1 MAPSAKM
8 RLEAALARWRQTR
21 GLVDAAS
28 IEETAKAAL
37 EGWPRPVTDSA
48 RAFQRAWL
56 AAVPDPIGRAWALD
70 TLIEQLPGADAA
82 QRAAALAKRVE
93 VLARYGPD
101 PRFLGAIIRI
111 HHWRDVAATARLRS
125 ALARLVTS
133 SLPRPP
139 GDPPVRQELPPLSR
153 ETEALWREV
162 HASPDDD
169 APLSVLA
176 DALQLAGDPR
186 GELISLQLPGAGD
199 EAARAARRRTLIAS
213 CGAAWLGRLASVTG
227 AASFERGLLRRL
239 ELSSERGGS
248 DPSWDTLVTDP
259 MLATVTELLPGNVG
273 ARVYRRF
280 ITSRAMRS
288 LRSISA
294 DVFLSPAEEPE
305 PPRPS
310 ISHLYCTQRSLERVT
325 AALGPDSALRSV
337 AIEEGGYWALTSTP
351 WFWHLTAITLGVG
364 GGLRRALGR
373 WSGMPR
379 SMSLTLVPDATATP
393 ITAAFPWD
401 FAVTLTRTGTDDDT
415 IARVSGEWLL
425 LPVDV
430 LAALPPETTRVEVD
444 HANPA
449 MVDRV
454 RGAIGRPGVEVVHRP
469 QLRVAAVFTP
479 TADRAR

>member
-8 RLEAALARWRQTR
+8 RLEAALARWRHTR
-21 GLVDAAS
+21 ASGDAAS
-28 IEETAKAAL
+28 VYETAMIAL
-37 EGWPRPVTDSA
+37 DGWQRPVTGSA

-70 TLIEQLPGADAA
+70 NLIEQLPGDDPS

-93 VLARYGPD
+93 ALARYAPD
-101 PRFLGAIIRI
+101 PRFIWTLTRV
-111 HHWRDVAATARLRS
+111 RDWSVVATTPRLRS
-125 ALARLVTS
+125 ALARLAAS
-133 SLPRPP
+133 SLPRPA
-139 GDPPVRQELPPLSR
+139 DPPVHHELPPLSR
-153 ETEALWREV
+153 ETEALWREL

-176 DALQLAGDPR
+176 DALQLVGDPR

-199 EAARAARRRTLIAS
+199 DAARAARRRALIAS

-239 ELSSERGGS
+239 ELSGDRGSS
-248 DPSWDTLVTDP
+248 DPSWDALVTHP
-259 MLATVTELLPGNVG
+259 MLATVTELLPGDVG

-280 ITSRAMRS
+280 ITSGAMRA
-288 LRSISA
+288 LRSIQA
-294 DVFLSPAEEPE
+294 DLFLRPSEEPALL
-305 PPRPS
+305 PPA
-310 ISHLYCTQRSLERVT
+310 ISHVYCSEPTLDRITL
-325 AALGPDSALRSV
+325 ALGPESALRSV

-379 SMSLTLVPDATATP
+379 AMSLTLVPDATATP
-393 ITAAFPWD
+393 IAAAFPWD
-401 FAVTLTRTGTDDDT
+401 FAVTLARDDDAT

-430 LAALPPETTRVEVD
+430 LAALPPETARVEVD

-454 RGAIGRPGVEVVHRP
+454 RSAIGRPGVEVVHRP
-469 QLRVAAVFTP
+469 QPRLAAVFTP
-479 TADRAR
+479 TAGRAR